1 MQGTAAMDVNAP
13 RVYVDEAKGHD
24 ESGQG
29 TEAAP
34 YATALGAMLARG
46 PDVSILSRKD
56 EGYEPLSASGVKK
69 AKKLYDMAIKKKQK
83 AAELASQEAERA
95 EQDKKGW
102 KPALP
107 RARKVST
114 ALKAYALLA
123 TSADKG
129 AVRDKALLDG

>member
-24 ESGQG
+24 ETGKG

-95 EQDKKGW
+95 E
-102 KPALP
+102 
-107 RARKVST
+107 
-114 ALKAYALLA
+114 
-123 TSADKG
+123 
-129 AVRDKALLDG
+129 